1 MDSIKHGSSQIKV
14 YTTNSHGHVQH
25 EGNST
30 LIQQLLTSIF
40 ESNKMVPYV
49 GLQKINKNK

>member
-1 MDSIKHGSSQIKV
+1 MDSIKHGGSQIKN
-14 YTTNSHGHVQH
+14 YKTNSHGHVQH

-40 ESNKMVPYV
+40 ESNKMVSYV
-49 GLQKINKNK
+49 WVTKNKQK

>member
-40 ESNKMVPYV
+40 ESNKMVPFV